1 MTAGTE
7 PSTRWATIL
16 KDPDALPK
24 PPNLDDYDKAVADFD
39 WEKARDA
46 ISGLPGGSGL
56 NICHEAVDRHAA
68 GARGGR
74 EALRFVLPDGS
85 IRSMSY
91 TELADQVSRFASVL
105 RRLGLE
111 REDRV
116 FSLLGRVPEQYVAV
130 FGTLKNGNVFCPLY
144 DAFGPE
150 PVRQRLAIG
159 SGRVLVT
166 TRALYLEHVAPVR
179 LRLPELVFVLLV
191 DAHGEPE
198 PGTLDLAALLADAPE
213 FGVTV
218 VTQREDMAVLHFTSG
233 TTGAPKGAIHVHDAV
248 TEYYTSALYALDL
261 HADDI
266 YWCTADPGWVTGM
279 AYGVFAPLV
288 HGITAIVDEG
298 EINAERWY
306 GILAGQRVSVW
317 YTTPTELR
325 MLMMAGADAAA
336 GQDFSAL
343 RFIASVGEPLE
354 PELVLWSQEVF
365 GQPVHDNWWQTETG
379 AIMIANLAGLPIKPG
394 SMGRP
399 LPGVEVALLARA
411 DGSVA
416 EGPGGEPVL
425 ITEPD
430 RVGELALRSGWPS
443 MFRGYVHDEKRYREC
458 FSGHWYR
465 TGDLARRDEDGYY
478 WFVGRVDDVII
489 SAGHLIS
496 PFEVESSLAEHP
508 AVADAGVIG
517 APDPVAGET
526 VKAYVQLRDGVTP
539 TAELRRE
546 ILDFAETRLGA
557 AVAPEVLDFI
567 DDLPKS
573 QNGKILRRML
583 KARDLGL
590 PPGDVSTVDGST
602 VDDRIGDHRPV
613 DGSTVDDA

>member
-1 MTAGTE
+1 MTAGPK
-7 PSTRWATIL
+7 PSSRWATIA
-16 KDPDALPK
+16 KDPESLRV
-24 PPNLDDYDKAVADFD
+24 PPNLVDYEKACADFD
-39 WEKARDA
+39 WETARDA
-46 ISGLPGGSGL
+46 ISGLPGGSGV
-56 NICHEAVDRHAA
+56 NISHEAVDRHAS

-74 EALRFVLPDGS
+74 EALRFVSTDDR

-91 TELADQVSRFASVL
+91 TELAEQVARFAGVL

-116 FSLLGRVPEQYVAV
+116 FSLLGRVPEQYVAA
-130 FGTLKNGNVFCPLY
+130 FGTVKNGNVFCPLY

-179 LRLPELVFVLLV
+179 LRLPELVFVLLT

-198 PGTLDLAALLADAPE
+198 PGTLDLPTLLAEAPE
-213 FGVTV
+213 SGVIV

-233 TTGAPKGAIHVHDAV
+233 TTGAPKGAVQVHDAV
-248 TEYYTSALYALDL
+248 TAYYTSARFALDL
-261 HADDI
+261 HTDDV
-266 YWCTADPGWVTGM
+266 YWCTADPGWVTGL
-279 AYGVFAPLV
+279 AYAVFAPLV

-298 EINAERWY
+298 EISAERWY

-325 MLMMAGADAAA
+325 TLMMAGDAAA
-336 GQDFSAL
+336 AGRDFSAL
-343 RFIASVGEPLE
+343 RFVASVGEPLE

-379 AIMIANLAGLPIKPG
+379 AIMIGNFAGLPIKPG

-399 LPGVEVALLARA
+399 LPGVEAALLARGEGGPA
-411 DGSVA
+411 LGPDGEAV
-416 EGPGGEPVL
+416 P

-443 MFRGYVHDEKRYREC
+443 MFRGYVHDEKRYLEC
-458 FSGHWYR
+458 FTDGWYL
-465 TGDLARRDEDGYY
+465 TGDLARRDADGYY

-489 SAGHLIS
+489 SAGQLIS

-508 AVADAGVIG
+508 AVADSGVIG
-517 APDPVAGET
+517 TPDPVAGES
-526 VKAYVQLRDGVTP
+526 VKAFVQLRDGVTP
-539 TAELRRE
+539 TNELRRD

-557 AVAPEVLDFI
+557 AVAPTALDFI
-567 DDLPKS
+567 DDVPKS

-590 PPGDVSTVDGST
+590 PAGDVSTVDDST
-602 VDDRIGDHRPV
+602 VDSG
-613 DGSTVDDA
+613 TVAGGISPDAG